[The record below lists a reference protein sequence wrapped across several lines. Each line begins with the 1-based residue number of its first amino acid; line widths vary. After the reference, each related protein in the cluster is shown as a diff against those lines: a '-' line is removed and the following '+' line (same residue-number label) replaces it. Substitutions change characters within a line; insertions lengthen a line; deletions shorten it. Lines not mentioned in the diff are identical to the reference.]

1 MTRKKLLRLI
11 ETGLKQLEDKKATG
25 LSKQESK
32 DFDKFTALRALVSS
46 MNPQKDN
53 TIVASVKHVSS
64 SGMSR
69 EIGFAMIT
77 SQGHL
82 FNMTYCMSKLAECK
96 LNDNHTIR
104 VGGCGMDMIF
114 HSLYNFNGQVIR
126 LLKDYNLI
134 KEKELEGDNNYNF
147 IVKTKYSTL

>member
-1 MTRKKLLRLI
+1 
-11 ETGLKQLEDKKATG
+11 
-25 LSKQESK
+25 
-32 DFDKFTALRALVSS
+32 

-53 TIVASVKHVSS
+53 TIVASIKHISS
-64 SGMSR
+64 SGMNR
-69 EIGFAMIT
+69 DIAFAMIT
-77 SQGHL
+77 SQGRL
-82 FNMTYCMSKLAECK
+82 FNITYCMSLLDEHK